1 MDKPLEILRIE
12 QSYNVILELLPDGE
26 DVLEDNF
33 NNHFE
38 LDKDKNIIGLNLS
51 GNEILEIKNFGSLD
65 KLKKLALAGNQIS
78 EIKNLSSLKNIIY
91 LNLSSNQIKKIK
103 NLTLLKKLK
112 RLDLSHN
119 QILKIEK
126 LDSLINLY
134 DLNLFSNQIEE
145 IENLD
150 TLQNLTTLSLYGNQ
164 IKNIK
169 NLESLKKLTFLD
181 LSLNQIYEIKNL
193 ETLIN
198 LKELMIWGNK
208 INQLK
213 GLDTLSNLRTLF
225 VSDNEIT
232 EISGLKNLSSLVSLY
247 LHANKI
253 TNIKNLENLAN
264 LRRLDIDNNQISKIE
279 QIETLKRLER
289 IDFSNNIINDI
300 YNLHPFIE
308 KFNFCYVDKTSCDK
322 GEINLFG
329 NSLDDFLI
337 KILQIEDLS
346 ERKKQLI
353 NYFDNLKQER
363 RPLRETKLMILGEG
377 EAGKTNL
384 RNFILKQPFKIGKSA
399 TTGIKID
406 IWNQKIDDLDY
417 RINVWDFG
425 GQWIQQQVHQFFITN
440 ESIYI
445 VLLNARQDEKPEKW
459 LDWIKN
465 YAQES
470 LVFLVANKMDEN
482 SNFKLEE
489 NALKAEY
496 PFIKGF
502 SYISLF
508 KANER
513 VEEEIEKINNLLSDI
528 KQKVLEIRNINTPIP
543 ANYHDLK
550 NDLEDNYLKGK
561 PSLSF
566 DLFKK
571 DLYDL
576 HKVSGEPEDLLE
588 ILQKIGTVRFFKN
601 FDKLILS
608 PEWLSD
614 GVYKILMSKLENEKH
629 GVLTDA
635 ELEQIILTPTEECS
649 HQYRDSD
656 VPFIRQLMQDFK
668 LAYFKENQCF
678 VPSQFDKDLPEE
690 IELTELKK
698 ESKLIF
704 YFEFFTYFPTN
715 IISKFIVDFFGKVDG
730 EKYWE
735 TGIVLKDND
744 IDLNRETEATVISD
758 DKARRISIFMKGDD
772 IRPFFSEIHKNI
784 LTYLTQTKFKYKE
797 HIFLPKY
804 ENSVNYREL
813 ILYYK
818 KDRKDISL
826 SNLLNDDIVDLDVK
840 KTLGLVN
847 NEKEIDELKK
857 QLEESE
863 RNKIVQVDTY
873 IETQNN
879 FEKETTFD
887 KNQFGGKNNKQEN

>member
-1 MDKPLEILRIE
+1 MSKPQE
-12 QSYNVILELLPDGE
+12 ILELENIYNVELKRIS
-26 DVLEDNF
+26 
-33 NNHFE
+33 NNENIRE
-38 LDKDKNIIGLNLS
+38 LDFKNSYEINESGQIISLNLS
-51 GNEILEIKNFGSLD
+51 ENAIIEIKGLD
-65 KLKKLALAGNQIS
+65 SFYYLSTLVLARNEIS
-78 EIKNLSSLKNIIY
+78 EISGLESLHNLSY
-91 LNLSSNQIKKIK
+91 
-103 NLTLLKKLK
+103 
-112 RLDLSHN
+112 LDLSEN
-119 QILKIEK
+119 
-126 LDSLINLY
+126 
-134 DLNLFSNQIEE
+134 E
-145 IENLD
+145 I
-150 TLQNLTTLSLYGNQ
+150 
-164 IKNIK
+164 
-169 NLESLKKLTFLD
+169 F
-181 LSLNQIYEIKNL
+181 EIKNL
-193 ETLIN
+193 ETLTMLSQLDLSMNEIIIIEGLEFLYQLFELNLSGNKIEEIENLENLIN
-198 LKELMIWGNK
+198 LQDLTIWGNR
-208 INQLK
+208 IEEIK
-213 GLDTLSNLRTLF
+213 GLDSLFFLETLF
-225 VSDNEIT
+225 IANNKINEIA
-232 EISGLKNLSSLVSLY
+232 GLKNL
-247 LHANKI
+247 K
-253 TNIKNLENLAN
+253 N
-264 LRRLDIDNNQISKIE
+264 LRRLFLHGNNISEIKNLDSLTKL
-279 QIETLKRLER
+279 QRLDLDR
-289 IDFSNNIINDI
+289 NNIIEI
-300 YNLHPFIE
+300 KGIENLKQIE
-308 KFNFCYVDKTSCDK
+308 KIDLSQNKIIDLNYLYSYIDKFEICYIEKVSVERN
-322 GEINLFG
+322 EINLFG
-329 NSLDDFLI
+329 NPLDDFLI
-337 KILQIEDLS
+337 KIIQIADLS
-346 ERKKQLI
+346 ERRKQLFT
-353 NYFDNLKQER
+353 YFQNLKHEQ

-377 EAGKTNL
+377 ESGKTNL
-384 RNFILKQPFKIGKSA
+384 RNYILKQPFKIGKSA

-406 IWNQKIDDLDY
+406 IWNQRIDDFDY
-417 RINVWDFG
+417 RINIWDFG

-489 NALKAEY
+489 NALSTEY

-508 KANER
+508 KANEEI
-513 VEEEIEKINNLLSDI
+513 EEEIEKINNLLSDI
-528 KQKVLEIRNINTPIP
+528 KRKVLEIRNINTPIP

-614 GVYKILMSKLENEKH
+614 GVYKILMSKIENEKH
-629 GVLTDA
+629 GVLTDV

-656 VPFIRQLMQDFK
+656 VPFIRQLLQDFK

-678 VPSQFDKDLPEE
+678 IPSQFDKDLPKE
-690 IELTELKK
+690 IEVAELKK
-698 ESKLIF
+698 ESKLVF

-744 IDLNRETEATVISD
+744 FDLNRETEATVISD
-758 DKARRISIFMKGDD
+758 DKARRITIFMKGDD

-784 LTYLTQTKFKYKE
+784 LTYLNKTKFKYKE
-797 HIFLPKY
+797 HIFLVKY

-826 SNLLNDDIVDLDVK
+826 SNLINDDIIDLNVK
-840 KTLGLVN
+840 NTLGLVN
-847 NEKEIDELKK
+847 NENEINELKK

-863 RNKIVQVDTY
+863 KNKVVQVENY

-879 FEKETTFD
+879 FEKESTFD

>member
-1 MDKPLEILRIE
+1 MRKTTMQIVVFLFIFGENNKMHKPKE
-12 QSYNVILELLPDGE
+12 ILELEEIYEIILLEKGLSINIDEFKNSYEINEKGE
-26 DVLEDNF
+26 VTR
-33 NNHFE
+33 
-38 LDKDKNIIGLNLS
+38 LNLS
-51 GNEILEIKNFGSLD
+51 TNQITEIKGLENFPHLSYLNLSENQINEIKGLENLTNLYYLSLHGNHIKKIENLDSLSQLNYLD
-65 KLKKLALAGNQIS
+65 LSLNEISEITGLENLKKLDDLNIWGNQIAEIKGLSTLINLQTLFISDNQITEIKGLEKLSNLKRLFLHVNEIS
-78 EIKNLSSLKNIIY
+78 EIKNLDNLKN
-91 LNLSSNQIKKIK
+91 
-103 NLTLLKKLK
+103 LL
-112 RLDLSHN
+112 RLDLDN
-119 QILKIEK
+119 NKIEVV
-126 LDSLINLY
+126 
-134 DLNLFSNQIEE
+134 
-145 IENLD
+145 
-150 TLQNLTTLSLYGNQ
+150 
-164 IKNIK
+164 
-169 NLESLKKLTFLD
+169 
-181 LSLNQIYEIKNL
+181 
-193 ETLIN
+193 
-198 LKELMIWGNK
+198 
-208 INQLK
+208 K
-213 GLDTLSNLRTLF
+213 G
-225 VSDNEIT
+225 
-232 EISGLKNLSSLVSLY
+232 
-247 LHANKI
+247 
-253 TNIKNLENLAN
+253 LENL
-264 LRRLDIDNNQISKIE
+264 K
-279 QIETLKRLER
+279 KLER
-289 IDFSNNIINDI
+289 IDFSHNSINDI
-300 YNLHPFIE
+300 HYLLPFLG
-308 KFNFCYVDKTSCDK
+308 KFRFCFIDKTSI
-322 GEINLFG
+322 EENEVNLYG
-329 NSLDDFLI
+329 NPLDEFLI
-337 KILQIEDLS
+337 KILQINDFD
-346 ERKKQLI
+346 ERAKQFT
-353 NYFDNLKQER
+353 NYFKNLKQER

-384 RNFILKQPFKIGKSA
+384 RNYILEQPFKLGKSA

-406 IWNQKIDDLDY
+406 IWNQKIIDFDY
-417 RINVWDFG
+417 RINIWDFG

-465 YAQES
+465 YARES

-482 SNFKLEE
+482 SNFRLEE
-489 NALKAEY
+489 NALKSEY

-502 SYISLF
+502 FYISLL
-508 KANER
+508 KVNEG
-513 VEEEIEKINNLLSDI
+513 VQGEKDKVDNLLADI
-528 KQKVLEIRNINTPIP
+528 KQKVLEIKNINTPIP

-629 GVLTDA
+629 GVLTNL

-649 HQYRDSD
+649 HQYRISD
-656 VPFIRQLMQDFK
+656 VPFIRQLLQDFK

-678 VPSQFDKDLPEE
+678 IPSQFDKDLPEE
-690 IELTELKK
+690 IEITRLKK

-735 TGIVLKDND
+735 TGIVLRDND
-744 IDLNRETEATVISD
+744 VDLNRETEATVISD
-758 DKARRISIFMKGDD
+758 DKTRRITIFMKGDD
-772 IRPFFSEIHKNI
+772 IRPFFSEINKNI
-784 LTYLTQTKFKYKE
+784 LTYLNKTKFKYKE

-826 SNLLNDDIVDLDVK
+826 SNLLNDDIVDLNVK
-840 KTLGLVN
+840 NTLGLVN

-863 RNKIVQVDTY
+863 KNKVVQVENY

-879 FEKETTFD
+879 FDKESTFD
-887 KNQFGGKNNKQEN
+887 RNQFGGKNNKQEN